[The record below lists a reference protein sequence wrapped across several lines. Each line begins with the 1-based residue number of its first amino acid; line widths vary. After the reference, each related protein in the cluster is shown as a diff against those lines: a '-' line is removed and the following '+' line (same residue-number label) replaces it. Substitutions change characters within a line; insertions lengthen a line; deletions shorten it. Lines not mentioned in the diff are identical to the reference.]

1 MKTNFK
7 PEELKPDEKANV
19 CKCFDDFI
27 ENEYLQSGRSI
38 SFDILEA
45 NKYIVLSRSEK
56 IEYYKQ
62 AQKILLEIDSKKP
75 KGLQKPAFYSGA
87 RSYVV
92 TIKAK
97 VLILESY
104 FAKIDASGKHLK
116 QILK

>member
-7 PEELKPDEKANV
+7 ILKPDEKENV

-27 ENEYLQSGRSI
+27 KDDYLKSGRSI

-45 NKYIVLSRSEK
+45 NNYILLTGSEK
-56 IEYYKQ
+56 LEYYKQ
-62 AQKILLEIDSKKP
+62 ARSILLEEDGKKP
-75 KGLQKPAFYSGA
+75 KELQKPAFYSGN

-116 QILK
+116 DVLK